1 MSDVN
6 AEELVRFSD
15 TLFTRKGT
23 LDSLYQVL
31 ADEFYPERADF
42 TRIRVEGSEYVE
54 WLYESTPAQYR
65 RDLAGAMGAILRPR
79 GKQWFNPRPADEWRR
94 TDRAR
99 KWLDM
104 ARGKLRSILY
114 SNRSGFQTWMSQGDH
129 DFVSFGNRVIS
140 ITESPDRDGALFELH
155 HLKECAWAQNRYLD
169 IDCLCRKFPMT
180 LRMLAQKFG
189 RSALTLAQQKT
200 LETDPTAEAEVRHIC
215 MPMTDYDGYRI
226 SKGDKKKFAFASIYI
241 ASEGRKVLKE
251 GGYFEFPYRVA
262 RWARNNK
269 SPYGYSPAAMLGI
282 VDARLLQA
290 QARIILDAGERVI
303 DPPMIATK
311 DAVLGSVNTYAGST
325 NWVDADYD
333 ERLGAALRPLETKA
347 NIPLGLEMK
356 ADARNVL
363 LAAWYLNKLNLPSDK
378 EMTAYET
385 SQRIAE
391 YIRSAGPIFEPF
403 EVDNAAVLDTVF
415 TMGLRLEW
423 FGPLSEIPPEL
434 KGGQIDF
441 EFDTPIQMAFDR
453 QQVAQAQESAQWAES
468 MAKVKPEVLD
478 NTDFDEMYR
487 STQKRIGGDAAWVVP
502 ADVVAQLRAQ
512 RQQAQAQAMQ
522 AQQAMQGLQQGADAA
537 GKIADAVPKIAQ
549 AGGAIHQIMQG
560 GQGGGQG
567 NGQGAQE
574 TGNAPHL
581 LGDADEVGQAA

>member
-6 AEELVRFSD
+6 AEELLRRGD
-15 TLFTRKGT
+15 TLFSRKGV
-23 LDSLYQVL
+23 LDSLHQTL

-42 TRIRVEGSEYVE
+42 TRERVEGSEYVE

-79 GKQWFNPRPADEWRR
+79 GKQWFNPRPADGWRR

-99 KWLDM
+99 RWLDM
-104 ARGKLRSILY
+104 VRAKLRSVLY

-140 ITESPDRDGALFELH
+140 VTENPDRDGAFFDLH

-169 IDCLCRKFPMT
+169 IDVMYRKFKMT
-180 LRMLAQKFG
+180 LRMVAQKYG
-189 RSALTLAQQKT
+189 RDALTQAQQKT
-200 LETDPTAEAEVRHIC
+200 LETDPAQEIEIRHACI
-215 MPMTDYDGYRI
+215 PMLDYDGYRI
-226 SKGDKKKFAFASIYI
+226 SKGDRRKFAFASIYI
-241 ASEGRKVLKE
+241 ASEGRSVLSE

-262 RWARNNK
+262 RWGRNNK
-269 SPYGYSPAAMLGI
+269 SPYGYSPAAMLGL

-303 DPPMIATK
+303 DPPMLATK
-311 DAVLGSVNTYAGST
+311 NAVLGSVNTYAGAT
-325 NWVDADYD
+325 NWIDADYD

-356 ADARNVL
+356 QDARNVL

-378 EMTAYET
+378 DMTAYET

-403 EVDNAAVLDTVF
+403 EVDNAAVLDTLF

-423 FGPLSEIPPEL
+423 FGPISDIPPEL

-441 EFDTPIQMAFDR
+441 EFDTPVQMAFDR
-453 QQVAQAQESAQWAES
+453 QQVAQAQETAQWAEA
-468 MAKVKPEVLD
+468 MAKVNPEVLD
-478 NTDFDEMYR
+478 NTDWDEMYR
-487 STQKRIGGDAAWVVP
+487 STQQRIGGDSSWLVP
-502 ADVVAQLRAQ
+502 AGLVAQLRAQ
-512 RQQAQAQAMQ
+512 RQQAQAEAMR
-522 AQQAMQGLQQGADAA
+522 AQQAMQGLQQGADTV
-537 GKIADAVPKIAQ
+537 GRVADAVPKVAAASGVIQQ
-549 AGGAIHQIMQG
+549 AMGAA
-560 GQGGGQG
+560 QGGGE
-567 NGQGAQE
+567 QGAAQS
-574 TGNAPHL
+574 AQPQL
-581 LGDADEVGQAA
+581 LGDPEEIAEAA